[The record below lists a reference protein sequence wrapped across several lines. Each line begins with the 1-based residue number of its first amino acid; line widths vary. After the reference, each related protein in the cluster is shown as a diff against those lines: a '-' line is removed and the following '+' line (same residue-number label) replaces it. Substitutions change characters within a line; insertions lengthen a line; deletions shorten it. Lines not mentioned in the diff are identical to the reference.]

1 MARRSSRPEL
11 LRQAL
16 AREAARLMI
25 EHGIDDYGFAKR
37 KAAQRLGAG
46 DRAVL
51 PTNVEI
57 ETALAEHQRLFG
69 PATHARELAAMR
81 VAALQAMRV
90 LAGFRPRL
98 VGSLLAG
105 TATPHSEI
113 ELHVFADTPEKVTV
127 ELLDRG
133 IHYQVAE
140 RRLRYQRDAVTICPA
155 LRFAAG
161 GYTVEAVIFPVD
173 GIRQAPLGPVDG
185 RPLRRATPD
194 ELAALVDSAP
204 AAGSD

>member
-11 LRQAL
+11 FRQAL

-57 ETALAEHQRLFG
+57 EAALAEHHRLFE
-69 PATHARELAAMR
+69 PAAHARELAAMR
-81 VAALQAMRV
+81 AAALQAMQL

-105 TATPHSEI
+105 TATRHSDI

-127 ELLDRG
+127 ELLERG

-140 RRLRYQRDAVTICPA
+140 RRMRFQPRTVTTCPA

-161 GYTVEAVIFPVD
+161 DYAVEAVIFPTD
-173 GIRQAPLGPVDG
+173 GIRQAPLGPVGG
-185 RPLRRATPD
+185 RPMRRATPD
-194 ELAALVDSAP
+194 ELAALVGAAP
-204 AAGSD
+204 VAGSG